1 MEASEKPQLAFD
13 PQTAEGVVRAIDDR
27 LVIENLTVSDE
38 RAAALVRERL
48 EAGQSPAKTVADAIE
63 IGARVLDREDTAAEV
78 DYVRAELERA
88 QSGFERRGA
97 ELSERL
103 AAGIE
108 KGNESLTTQITDA
121 FGAERSDSVQAQ
133 IRAIV
138 TEASEAQKLELTRML
153 SAEDGSNPLSA
164 VQARL
169 GKAILESEERHRQE
183 MARLRE
189 GHTSESRAMQA
200 QVSSLKENLARLL
213 DKQDAD
219 DVLAE
224 AEEAGTRKGRSFEDR
239 VHAAIERIAASR
251 GDCAHAVGDT
261 PGAGGSKKGDS
272 LVEIGA
278 GEGSTLGRIVFE
290 IKDSRLTKPKAWS
303 EMNGALDAR
312 NADYAMLVVAG
323 IDAVPTGE
331 VEEMHEYQGN
341 KLVVAVDPE
350 QPDGRALELAY
361 RYASLRV
368 RAARESAAGVDA
380 IAVRTAASEARDAIA
395 GFKTVKSALTSATSN
410 VERARTGVEAIER
423 DLIDRL
429 DRIEG
434 AIEDAEEPEADEP
447 EPES

>member
-13 PQTAEGVVRAIDDR
+13 PEAAEGVVRAIDDR
-27 LVIENLTVSDE
+27 LVIENLTVNDE

-48 EAGQSPAKTVADAIE
+48 EAGQSAAKTVADAIE

-108 KGNESLTTQITDA
+108 KGNETLTAQITDA
-121 FGAERSDSVQAQ
+121 FGAERSDSVQSQ

-138 TEASEAQKLELTRML
+138 SEASEAQKLELTRML

-219 DVLAE
+219 EVLAE

-278 GEGSTLGRIVFE
+278 GEGSTLGRVVFE
-290 IKDSRLTKPKAWS
+290 IKDSRLTRPKAWA

-323 IDAVPTGE
+323 TDAVPSGE

-380 IAVRTAASEARDAIA
+380 VAVRTAASEARDAIA

-434 AIEDAEEPEADEP
+434 AIEDAGELGADPERED
-447 EPES
+447 